1 MYVITNKA
9 AFVHSKH
16 DDQDDHKVNTLAF
29 IDFVLVK
36 IFHCQNFMPYST
48 CYVATSGL
56 HKLLGSALTVDDDD
70 DDKASL
76 QRLS

>member
-9 AFVHSKH
+9 AFTHSKH

-48 CYVATSGL
+48 CYSM
-56 HKLLGSALTVDDDD
+56 
-70 DDKASL
+70 
-76 QRLS
+76 